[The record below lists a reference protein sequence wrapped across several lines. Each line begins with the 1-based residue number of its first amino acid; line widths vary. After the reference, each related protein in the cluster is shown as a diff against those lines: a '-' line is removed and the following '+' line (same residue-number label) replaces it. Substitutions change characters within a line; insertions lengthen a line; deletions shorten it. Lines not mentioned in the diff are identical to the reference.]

1 MCTRLHN
8 LPHRTTIHDIAKEL
22 SLTSATVSRAL
33 NDHPRISVETKRLV
47 QAKAEQLNYQRNK
60 IASSLRSGKS
70 HTIGVI
76 IPSAQMNFFGSVVH
90 GIENVASNNG
100 YSIILYQSEESSLLE
115 KKAIETF
122 LSARVDGILA
132 SIAKETVDFSHYEDL
147 KKRHTPLVFF
157 DRTIDDLNIPS
168 VVIDDYKGGFLA
180 TEHLITKGYKRIAH
194 VSGPQ
199 HLKGFR
205 ERLRGYTD
213 ALKHYKMKVDK
224 GLIYAGNIS
233 IESGKAAIE
242 YFFNLKE
249 VPDAVFAVE
258 DFTAL
263 GVIKGLKERKIKIPA
278 AFGVIGFANESFGEY
293 ITPALSSV
301 DQQTVQ
307 MGKEAFSLLMEIIAS
322 KNGETKVA
330 VKEKIVLEPVLFL
343 RESSAGKI
351 NFFQPIPL
359 EINV

>member
-1 MCTRLHN
+1 
-8 LPHRTTIHDIAKEL
+8 
-22 SLTSATVSRAL
+22 
-33 NDHPRISVETKRLV
+33 
-47 QAKAEQLNYQRNK
+47 
-60 IASSLRSGKS
+60 
-70 HTIGVI
+70 
-76 IPSAQMNFFGSVVH
+76 
-90 GIENVASNNG
+90 
-100 YSIILYQSEESSLLE
+100 
-115 KKAIETF
+115 
-122 LSARVDGILA
+122 
-132 SIAKETVDFSHYEDL
+132 
-147 KKRHTPLVFF
+147 
-157 DRTIDDLNIPS
+157 
-168 VVIDDYKGGFLA
+168 
-180 TEHLITKGYKRIAH
+180 
-194 VSGPQ
+194 
-199 HLKGFR
+199 
-205 ERLRGYTD
+205 
-213 ALKHYKMKVDK
+213 MKVDK